1 MTWKSVALEEVL
13 ELADPGVWGSKAAEN
28 GVRVIR
34 STNFRD
40 DGSLDLSTPA
50 LRSVPSSKRCQKT
63 LARGDIILERS
74 GGSPTQP
81 VGRVCYFEGA
91 EEPHLFGNFCQR
103 LRSNQKL
110 LDPRFLFWHLYHLH
124 RSGGTLAHQKQTTGI
139 RNLDFQAYLRHPVPI
154 PRLSEQRRIAGILD
168 RVAHLRQ
175 LRSEADSKADR
186 TLIALFAKMFS
197 HADSAGPEQ
206 RFDRLVQV
214 GGPFVEPNQHEYLDL
229 PHVGGQ
235 QIEKNTGR
243 ILSTRSVRDSQLRS
257 GKFLFTEEH
266 VLYSKIRPYLN
277 KVAYPRFSGLCSA
290 DIYPLLPRDRRIGPW
305 FLTALL
311 RSEAFR
317 TYAKGQSERL
327 RIPKLNRA
335 QLGSYGVRVPHP
347 RALAAFESRAEEL
360 ALTEERRLQSRTRI
374 DSLFKL
380 VLHRSFLD
388 EVTAP
393 SREAEAPEP
402 LLHALAVARTE

>member
-13 ELADPGVWGSKAAEN
+13 DLADPGVWGSRDAEN
-28 GVRVIR
+28 GVRVLR

-50 LRSVPSSKRCQKT
+50 LRSVPASKRCQKT

-74 GGSPTQP
+74 GGSANQP
-81 VGRVCYFEGA
+81 VGRVCYFDGA

-103 LRSNQKL
+103 LRSNEKL
-110 LDPRFLFWHLYHLH
+110 LDPRFLFWHLYHFH

-139 RNLDFQAYLRHPVPI
+139 RNLDFKAYLRHPVPL

-175 LRSEADSKADR
+175 LRIGADAKADR
-186 TLIALFAKMFS
+186 ILTSLFLKMFS
-197 HADSAGPEQ
+197 HADFVGPEQ
-206 RFDRLVQV
+206 RLDRLVQI
-214 GGPFVEPNQHEYLDL
+214 GGPFVEPNQHQYLDL

-243 ILSTRSVRDSQLRS
+243 IISTRSVRDSRLRS
-257 GKFLFTEEH
+257 GKFFFTEQH

-305 FLTALL
+305 FLAALL

-327 RIPKLNRA
+327 RIPKLNRD

-360 ALTEERRLQSRTRI
+360 ALTEERRLQSGTQV
-374 DSLFKL
+374 DSLFRL
-380 VLHRSFLD
+380 VLHRSFRG
-388 EVTAP
+388 EVRPA
-393 SREAEAPEP
+393 SCAPEAAETP
-402 LLHALAVARTE
+402 HQAGAVAPD